1 MATEDQLPRVLL
13 VDDDKF
19 MLTGLAGVLS
29 KRFLI
34 TTAIGGAEGVEIL
47 RSTAEPFEVVV
58 SDFQMP
64 GMNGAEFLA
73 QAKAIAPGTIRT
85 LLTGHAD
92 LQEAA
97 AVVNEGAIFRF
108 LIKPIDTP
116 ALIGALQAG
125 VDQYRLEKAEKELLE
140 QTLAGSIKAM
150 SELLAL
156 ASPVAFERATRLRD
170 LSGLIFEA
178 AQEEAPWHVGIALTL
193 SQVGAIT
200 LPPSVLERMHNPA
213 ALSDEEKAM
222 VARMPELAEHVL
234 AEIPRLELVREAIAR
249 QDERWS
255 PDLPLAA
262 RVLRIA
268 RDYDALET
276 TGKSTGDALKEMSQ
290 SQGAYDPALL
300 RALGQGLANRT
311 DRKVEL
317 VPVTRLR
324 VGMTFAEDVYTAGG
338 VKLIPRGYV
347 ITPNLLQRIRNFAH
361 VAPGVSEPVC
371 VFVARYRPDE

>member
-1 MATEDQLPRVLL
+1 MADEPLPRVLL

-19 MLTGLAGVLS
+19 MLTGLAGVLA
-29 KRFLI
+29 KHFLI
-34 TTAIGGAEGVEIL
+34 TTAIGGEEGLAAIATSEH
-47 RSTAEPFEVVV
+47 PFEVVV
-58 SDFQMP
+58 SDYQMP
-64 GMNGAEFLA
+64 GMNGAQFLA
-73 QAKAIAPGTIRT
+73 RAKAAAPETVRT

-97 AVVNEGAIFRF
+97 DVVNEGAVFRF
-108 LIKPIDTP
+108 LIKPIETP
-116 ALIGALQAG
+116 DLVAALQAG
-125 VDQYRLEKAEKELLE
+125 VAQYRLVKAEHELLE
-140 QTLAGSIKAM
+140 KTLAGSIKAM

-156 ASPVAFERATRLRD
+156 ASPTAFERATRLRD
-170 LSGLIFEA
+170 LAALMFEA
-178 AQEEAPWHVGIALTL
+178 AHEEAPWHVGIALTL

-200 LPPSVLERMHNPA
+200 LPPSVLERMNNPA
-213 ALSDEEKAM
+213 ALTDDEKAM
-222 VARMPELAEHVL
+222 VARLPEMAEHVL

-255 PDLPLAA
+255 SNLPIGA
-262 RVLRIA
+262 RVLRIV
-268 RDYDALET
+268 RDYDMLES
-276 TGKSTGDALKEMSQ
+276 TGRTAGDALREMSDTERV
-290 SQGAYDPALL
+290 YDPALL

-317 VPVTRLR
+317 VPVARLR
-324 VGMTFAEDVYTAGG
+324 VGMTFAEDVFTAGG

-371 VFVARYRPDE
+371 VFVAKRAIDD

>member
-1 MATEDQLPRVLL
+1 VADDEALPRVLL

-19 MLTGLAGVLS
+19 MLTGLAGILAKS
-29 KRFLI
+29 FLV
-34 TTAIGGAEGVEIL
+34 TTAIGGEEGVAIMEA
-47 RSTAEPFEVVV
+47 SDEPFEVVV
-58 SDFQMP
+58 SDYQMP

-73 QAKAIAPGTIRT
+73 RAKRIAPDTIRT

-97 AVVNEGAIFRF
+97 SVVNEGAIFRF
-108 LIKPIDTP
+108 LIKPIETP
-116 ALIGALQAG
+116 ELIGALHAG
-125 VDQYRLEKAEKELLE
+125 VEQYRLVKAEKELLE

-156 ASPVAFERATRLRD
+156 ASPIAFERATRMRD
-170 LSGLIFEA
+170 LAALLFEA
-178 AQEEAPWHVGIALTL
+178 AHEEAPWHVGITLTL

-200 LPPSVLERMHNPA
+200 LPPNVLERMHNPA

-222 VARMPELAEHVL
+222 VARMPELAEQVL
-234 AEIPRLELVREAIAR
+234 AEIPRLELVRDAIAR

-255 PDLPLAA
+255 ADQPLAA
-262 RVLRIA
+262 RVLRIV
-268 RDYDALET
+268 RDYDMLESSGRT
-276 TGKSTGDALKEMSQ
+276 VGDALKEMSEDER
-290 SQGAYDPALL
+290 SYDPALL
-300 RALGQGLANRT
+300 RALAQGLADRT

-317 VPVTRLR
+317 LPVTRLR
-324 VGMTFAEDVYTAGG
+324 VGMTFAEDVFTAGG

-371 VFVARYRPDE
+371 VFVGRQDLRP

>member
-1 MATEDQLPRVLL
+1 MATDQLPRVLL

-19 MLTGLAGVLS
+19 MLTGLAGILA
-29 KRFLI
+29 KNFLI
-34 TTAIGGAEGVEIL
+34 TTAIGGTEGIKIMQG
-47 RSTAEPFEVVV
+47 SDEPFEVVV
-58 SDFQMP
+58 SDYQMP
-64 GMNGAEFLA
+64 DMNGATFLA
-73 QAKAIAPGTIRT
+73 QAKALAPDTIRT

-97 AVVNEGAIFRF
+97 EVVNEGAIFRF
-108 LIKPIDTP
+108 LIKPIETP
-116 ALIGALQAG
+116 ELIGALQAG
-125 VDQYRLEKAEKELLE
+125 VDQYRLLKAEKELLE

-156 ASPVAFERATRLRD
+156 ASPVAFERATRMRD
-170 LSGLIFEA
+170 LAALLFEA
-178 AQEEAPWHVGIALTL
+178 AESEAPWHVGIALTL

-200 LPPSVLERMHNPA
+200 LPPSVLERMSNPA

-255 PDLPLAA
+255 ANVPLAA
-262 RVLRIA
+262 RVLRIV
-268 RDYDALET
+268 RDYDMLET
-276 TGKSTGDALKEMSQ
+276 TGLTVGDALKEMNERDR
-290 SQGAYDPALL
+290 AYDPALL

-317 VPVTRLR
+317 VPVARLR
-324 VGMTFAEDVYTAGG
+324 VGMTFAEDVFTAGG
-338 VKLIPRGYV
+338 VKLIPRGYL

-371 VFVARYRPDE
+371 VFVGRQDFRP